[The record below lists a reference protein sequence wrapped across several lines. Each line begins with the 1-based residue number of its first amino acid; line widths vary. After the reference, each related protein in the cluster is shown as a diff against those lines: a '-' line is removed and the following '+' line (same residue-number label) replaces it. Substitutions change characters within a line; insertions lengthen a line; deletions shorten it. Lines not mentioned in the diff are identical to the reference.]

1 MPRGKKELPGID
13 IHSLCSAVDWL
24 SFLGSSGSDSLFRL
38 GLNRDG
44 PATGDHVD
52 EPCLGLT

>member
-38 GLNRDG
+38 GLTNRASG
-44 PATGDHVD
+44 
-52 EPCLGLT
+52 